1 MIVAFLQKVTKD
13 FLGLL
18 DTTAIQQQPLPE
30 ATISQ
35 KNIPSDLLS
44 NFNDNDLITKDNKTS
59 IPKEDSEPLNLLE
72 EQQQESLPA
81 IENEDA
87 NILKNE
93 DKKEEAE
100 QEQLLANE
108 GDEIES
114 EEENEQEEQDQEESN
129 EDEQEQEQQQPP
141 LAETLT
147 PNTELVK

>member
-93 DKKEEAE
+93 DKEEAE